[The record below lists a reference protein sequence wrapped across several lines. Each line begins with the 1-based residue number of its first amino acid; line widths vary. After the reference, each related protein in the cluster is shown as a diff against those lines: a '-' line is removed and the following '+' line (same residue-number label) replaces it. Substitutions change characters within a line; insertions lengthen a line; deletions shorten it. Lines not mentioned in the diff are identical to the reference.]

1 MLSSKFKDWIEQG
14 LTSHSTH
21 FRSFRRR
28 WGDWCISQDCSHS
41 HSPQCVQCWVV
52 CRDHCW

>member
-1 MLSSKFKDWIEQG
+1 MHCHHITKRETAELRVWLGWVRQG

-28 WGDWCISQDCSHS
+28 WGDWGISQDCSHS
-41 HSPQCVQCWVV
+41 QGVG
-52 CRDHCW
+52 